1 MRGTP
6 SRQAAVERDWPDR
19 RRPFES
25 PAGFRLLVPG
35 WPQFSWGQGERGW
48 VLLGSF
54 LVAAGAAVL
63 AWGTWLSWCF
73 FAFGFL
79 VHVSSTTDAIRQAS
93 FPVYARRT
101 AVPMIAGAL
110 AVLVYLPLL
119 LTLIDTAWPGSAPE
133 RTQSV
138 YLVNCWAY
146 RDAAPRRG
154 HWVWLRLPPLGRLH
168 AARVVAAAGQEL
180 EWTGHE
186 WKVDGQMSGLLVP
199 LHNTAWP
206 QAGRFKVPADQV
218 LVEAEEAGEGGAPP
232 SSGSLVLVP
241 QDQIIGRAWARYY
254 PVWDRRLL

>member
-1 MRGTP
+1 MRGAP
-6 SRQAAVERDWPDR
+6 SRQAAVARYLPGH

-54 LVAAGAAVL
+54 VVAAGAAVL

-101 AVPMIAGAL
+101 AVPMIAGSL
-110 AVLVYLPLL
+110 AVLVYLPVL
-119 LTLIDTAWPGSAPE
+119 LTLIDTAWPGAAPD

-146 RDAAPRRG
+146 RGAPPQRG
-154 HWVWLRLPPLGRLH
+154 HWVWLRLPPLGRVH
-168 AARVVAAAGQEL
+168 AARVVAVAGQEF
-180 EWTGHE
+180 EWTGRE
-186 WKVDGQMSGLLVP
+186 LRVDGQEFRLLVP
-199 LHNTAWP
+199 LRNTAWP
-206 QAGRFKVPADQV
+206 QACPLKVPADQV
-218 LVEAEEAGEGGAPP
+218 LVEPEEESGAPP
-232 SSGSLVLVP
+232 STGSLVLVP
-241 QDQIIGRAWARYY
+241 QDQIIGRAWAQYY

>member
-1 MRGTP
+1 MRGAP
-6 SRQAAVERDWPDR
+6 SRPAAAGRACPVS

-25 PAGFRLLVPG
+25 PAGLRLLVPG
-35 WPQFSWGQGERGW
+35 WPQFSWGQGQRGW

-54 LVAAGAAVL
+54 VVAAVAAVL

-110 AVLVYLPLL
+110 AVLIYLPVL
-119 LTLIDTAWPGSAPE
+119 LTLIDTAWPGSAPD
-133 RTQSV
+133 RTRSV

-146 RDAAPRRG
+146 RGATPRRG

-168 AARVVAAAGQEL
+168 AARVVAVAGQEL
-180 EWTGHE
+180 EWTGHD
-186 WKVDGQMSGLLVP
+186 WRVDGQTSHLLAP
-199 LHNTAWP
+199 LRNTAWP
-206 QAGRFKVPADQV
+206 QACCFKVPADQV
-218 LVEAEEAGEGGAPP
+218 LVEPEEEGGAPP
-232 SSGSLVLVP
+232 STGSLVLVP
-241 QDQIIGRAWARYY
+241 QEQIIGRAWAQYY